1 MNTITRRSIKGLIV
15 VACLSLIPSWAHA
28 EGKPRKPAVFAA
40 SACQQ
45 VALKGALGLSDAEAK
60 PIKDTAMICQ
70 TKSSVRVLREWR
82 VEGWGD
88 GEMFVI
94 GR

>member
-1 MNTITRRSIKGLIV
+1 MKSIIALIV
-15 VACLSLIPSWAHA
+15 LAALAQSSSAHA

-40 SACQQ
+40 DVCQQ
-45 VALKGALGLSDAEAK
+45 VALKGALGFSDAEAK
-60 PIKDTAMICQ
+60 PVKDRAMICQ
-70 TKSSVRVLREWR
+70 TKRSVRVLREWR

-88 GEMFVI
+88 GEMFVV